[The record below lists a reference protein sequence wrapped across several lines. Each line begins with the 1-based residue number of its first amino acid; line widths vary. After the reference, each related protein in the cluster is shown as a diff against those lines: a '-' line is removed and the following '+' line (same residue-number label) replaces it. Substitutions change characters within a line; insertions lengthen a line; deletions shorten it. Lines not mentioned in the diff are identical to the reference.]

1 MTDKKKS
8 KCPDYFWAD
17 LRLKFWYET
26 YLPGQSFG
34 FPIVFDHKES
44 ERKWCTKKILG
55 EDEESRQ
62 IMTSLKNLL
71 YYIIASA
78 MICWWF
84 VEDLVRG
91 EENADR

>member
-1 MTDKKKS
+1 
-8 KCPDYFWAD
+8 
-17 LRLKFWYET
+17 
-26 YLPGQSFG
+26 
-34 FPIVFDHKES
+34 
-44 ERKWCTKKILG
+44 
-55 EDEESRQ
+55 
-62 IMTSLKNLL
+62 MTSLKNLL